1 MDADRDAVLRRLL
14 ERAEVRGDGLA
25 RHLRELGN
33 VRFLAKSRARL
44 IERNV
49 AALTQT
55 EDHQI
60 EPPGCLNGGVVVR
73 RVLGIRV
80 RVRGVHSRKRL
91 CRRERRK
98 RRADRVAPLP
108 AAPQYSHA

>member
-1 MDADRDAVLRRLL
+1 MRERRRRL
-14 ERAEVRGDGLA
+14 RNPFDQDDRVRGDALA

-73 RVLGIRV
+73 RVLGIRI
-80 RVRGVHSRKRL
+80 RVRGVHGRQT
-91 CRRERRK
+91 
-98 RRADRVAPLP
+98 ALP
-108 AAPQYSHA
+108 P